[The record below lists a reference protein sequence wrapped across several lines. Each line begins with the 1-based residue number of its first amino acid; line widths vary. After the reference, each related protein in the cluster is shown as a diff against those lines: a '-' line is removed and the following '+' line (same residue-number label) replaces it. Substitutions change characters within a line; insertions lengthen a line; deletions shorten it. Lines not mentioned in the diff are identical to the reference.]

1 MLSSIVNYY
10 EHLVMDCIRERLG
23 GATESTD
30 GDFIDDLACVAL
42 NYLPARYVR
51 YSVDLASHLS
61 DEDRRALHEEVA
73 DAVGF
78 AITTIE
84 GRRRN
89 RDQEP

>member
-23 GATESTD
+23 KTPESAD
-30 GDFIDDLACVAL
+30 SDFIDDLACVAL

-51 YSVDLASHLS
+51 YSIDLASHLS
-61 DEDRRALHEEVA
+61 DEDRQALREEVA

-78 AITTIE
+78 AMTTIE

-89 RDQEP
+89 RAQES